1 MKNGRL
7 IVFDDVSCQAINAV
21 VRFVLAN
28 RDYELVEVLE
38 FPRTGI
44 VGICPFSSAPE
55 NCAGYAKRA
64 PLLRFLKIVV
74 LNRTTEKWNATVG
87 PEAAAAFQ
95 SLYEWVRVV
104 HGFNKNHG
112 HPCRPLTNRY
122 VLVCAQRWIVLAG
135 KKVAFNQGVRSREQI
150 RLLVLGG
157 SRMRANGP
165 SRASQAPSLLDRD
178 YTAALSAEQRRRSHG
193 ARVAVGV
200 HRRPGMVSILVWWQC
215 PAGLGD

>member
-74 LNRTTEKWNATVG
+74 LNRTTEKV
-87 PEAAAAFQ
+87 EC
-95 SLYEWVRVV
+95 Y
-104 HGFNKNHG
+104 
-112 HPCRPLTNRY
+112 CR
-122 VLVCAQRWIVLAG
+122 A
-135 KKVAFNQGVRSREQI
+135 
-150 RLLVLGG
+150 GG
-157 SRMRANGP
+157 S
-165 SRASQAPSLLDRD
+165 SCFSI
-178 YTAALSAEQRRRSHG
+178 AL
-193 ARVAVGV
+193 
-200 HRRPGMVSILVWWQC
+200 
-215 PAGLGD
+215 